1 MKYGNKLYPGKIKE
15 QKPNGNYIITFED
28 GKKSVETTRDAIV
41 KQGSVDSVGGTKI
54 PLRAE
59 DQVKA
64 RRDVVPRMDNRTIGV
79 EITSWKP
86 SDSESASSP
95 NPPSQQG
102 SPLDDLEFSVWDFAG
117 QTAYHAT
124 HELYFSPRALY
135 VLCWDMGAANEDLFL
150 PSKPT
155 LGAAGGGNKKGE
167 GEGGGDF
174 DFDDFESD
182 DDDEDVAMNKYMKE
196 KEKSEGKLKSVIDDR
211 CQFWVDCIQTSVPG
225 AVILPVA
232 TFDDYFDPRN
242 DGGEEARR
250 RCRLMVERLK
260 EVERMRVKEVRV
272 MTGSFGGED

>member
-167 GEGGGDF
+167 GEGGG
-174 DFDDFESD
+174 
-182 DDDEDVAMNKYMKE
+182 
-196 KEKSEGKLKSVIDDR
+196 
-211 CQFWVDCIQTSVPG
+211 TSTSTT
-225 AVILPVA
+225 LRA
-232 TFDDYFDPRN
+232 TTTTKMWR
-242 DGGEEARR
+242 
-250 RCRLMVERLK
+250 
-260 EVERMRVKEVRV
+260 
-272 MTGSFGGED
+272 